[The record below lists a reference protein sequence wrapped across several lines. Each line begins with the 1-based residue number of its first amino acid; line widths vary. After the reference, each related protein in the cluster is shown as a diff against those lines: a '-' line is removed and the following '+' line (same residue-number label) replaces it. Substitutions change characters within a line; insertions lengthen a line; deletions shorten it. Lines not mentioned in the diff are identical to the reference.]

1 METFTPDDST
11 FHETI
16 ELPVDLTD
24 QRTAA
29 SVRVGLEAALDNTHF
44 LRGKVPAFSEEVEDV
59 DTTYTGA
66 GSDDWQ
72 DVGTGWVVFAGPGQV
87 EIDELLLVSVSAFVG
102 VTGNAGAQSASF
114 RIKTGNW
121 PTEFICE
128 RMVTAPNGSEL
139 AVPMHLQALV
149 TSNIMGAFAFVLQVK
164 NSSTDVSTYVG
175 QVSYTVQRVSK
186 P

>member
-87 EIDELLLVSVSAFVG
+87 EIGESLLVQVSAFVG
-102 VTGNAGAQSASF
+102 ATGTGAAQKANFRLKSGAS
-114 RIKTGNW
+114 
-121 PTEFICE
+121 TEFHCE
-128 RMVTAPNGSEL
+128 RAVTASNGDEL
-139 AVPMHLQALV
+139 IVPLHLQALRV
-149 TSNIMGAFAFVLQVK
+149 CDGAGAFGIVLQVK